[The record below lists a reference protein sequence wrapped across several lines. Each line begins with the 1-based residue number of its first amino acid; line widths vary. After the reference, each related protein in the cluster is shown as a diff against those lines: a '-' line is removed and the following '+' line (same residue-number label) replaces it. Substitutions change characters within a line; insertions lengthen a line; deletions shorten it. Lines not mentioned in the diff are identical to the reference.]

1 MLDCAPTMPCKL
13 LYCPALALHLVRQRY
28 KGVNFTLYFI
38 LSAETVK
45 EGGWAGSLWPHL
57 YSQRVNHSTPPVL
70 LHIVKSYELA
80 FEENH
85 AQLGCGAV
93 LVMIIQLL
101 LVHTIGAHT
110 NFNLVIGA

>member
-1 MLDCAPTMPCKL
+1 MPCKL

-45 EGGWAGSLWPHL
+45 EGGCAGSLRPHL

-101 LVHTIGAHT
+101 LVHTIRTHT